1 MAKLFRHREELME
14 RLFQHRKVSFTAAA
28 KRALQGAEEE
38 ARRLQHGY
46 IGTEHLL
53 LGLLHVEDA
62 VTARLLTGLGVE
74 LGKVRSAVEAII
86 NRGDQLTTRPPPST
100 TMHPTPRVTK
110 VLALAVEEALYLGQE
125 AVDTPHLLLGLVRES
140 RGIAAG
146 VLESLG
152 AKLDALGE
160 AVESLP
166 ADAEGEQHGEE
177 PEGDGGT
184 GGSSW
189 WEQVDLSTVPGGH
202 FDKLTARAKKV
213 FVLALEEALRL
224 NHNYLDT
231 EHLLLGLVRE
241 GKGTGSLVLGDLGV
255 DLGKVRSA
263 VEFGILRERL
273 APPGDLNLN
282 PRAKQVIALSFEEAH
297 RLNHTYVGTE
307 HLLLALVREA
317 EGYAA
322 IILSSLDVQP
332 EQVRQAVQQRIGPG
346 ASEAAA
352 RLRRTRS
359 EQSLRKFFKFF
370 SESRDNVL
378 SIRVDDGDV
387 AAIDALVEA
396 GVLKTRSETAAW
408 LIKSGIEANRDLFEQ
423 VQEKTAEIRRLREET
438 QELIHRHV
446 AGADDGAD
454 EGTRGDAV

>member
-1 MAKLFRHREELME
+1 MAKLFR
-14 RLFQHRKVSFTAAA
+14 QRKLTAAT

-53 LGLLHVEDA
+53 LGLLRVEDE
-62 VTARLLTGLGVE
+62 VTARLLTGLEVE
-74 LGKVRSAVEAII
+74 VGEVRSAVESII
-86 NRGDQLTTRPPPST
+86 RRGDQLTTRTTYPTPST
-100 TMHPTPRVTK
+100 TMHTTPRINK
-110 VLALAVEEALYLGQE
+110 VLALAVEEAQRSGRDT
-125 AVDTPHLLLGLVRES
+125 VDTPHLLLGLVREG
-140 RGIAAG
+140 RNVPFG
-146 VLESLG
+146 VLESRG
-152 AKLDALGE
+152 VTLDALRE
-160 AVESLP
+160 AVAELP
-166 ADAEGEQHGEE
+166 DAAEGEQHREE
-177 PEGDGGT
+177 PEDTGAA
-184 GGSSW
+184 GGSAW
-189 WEQVDLSTVPGGH
+189 WEQVDISTVPGGH
-202 FDKLTARAKKV
+202 FDKLTARCKKV
-213 FVLALEEALRL
+213 LVLALEEALRL

-241 GKGTGSLVLGDLGV
+241 GKGTGSLTLADLGV
-255 DLGKVRSA
+255 DLSKVRSA

-273 APPGDLNLN
+273 SPTGELNLN
-282 PRAKQVIALSFEEAH
+282 PGAKQVIQLSFEEAL

-307 HLLLALVREA
+307 HLLLALVREE

-332 EQVRQAVQQRIGPG
+332 EQVRQAVEQVIGPG

-370 SESRDNVL
+370 SASRDNVL
-378 SIRVDDGDV
+378 SVRLDDGDV

-408 LIKSGIEANRDLFEQ
+408 LIKSGIEAHRDLFEQ
-423 VQEKTAEIRRLREET
+423 VREKTDEIRRLREET

-446 AGADDGAD
+446 VGANDGPD
-454 EGTRGDAV
+454 EGER